1 MVEWQPTSRFCFV
14 CGRENPV
21 GLKVRWASDRDAGV
35 VRGIATVP
43 EHFNG
48 YPGVVHGGIVAA
60 LLDETA
66 GRTVLMDGAFDD
78 LMVTLKLE
86 VAYRRPTPTEAPL
99 TVIGRLL
106 RRTGSRAEAEAE
118 LRLADGTVTARATV
132 ILARP
137 PAALVSQWEPERPFW
152 KVDQE

>member
-1 MVEWQPTSRFCFV
+1 MTDWQPTSRSCFL

-21 GLKVRWASDRDAGV
+21 GLKVRWENDRAAGEI
-35 VRGIATVP
+35 RGTVSVAD
-43 EHFNG
+43 HFNG

-86 VAYRRPTPTEAPL
+86 VAYRRPTPTLTAL
-99 TVIGRLL
+99 TVVGRLL
-106 RRTGSRAEAEAE
+106 HRGASRAEAEAE
-118 LRLADGTVTARATV
+118 LRLPDGSVTARASVT
-132 ILARP
+132 LARP
-137 PAALVSQWEPERPFW
+137 PKAVSSRWEPEREHW
-152 KVDQE
+152 KVEGS